1 MELEYDDIIHFL
13 DLIDSMYSPNFT
25 PEIGRRRP
33 YWKLFKEENRNSTEY
48 KRFIKVYSYVKE
60 DLNEREIFVLDYFY
74 GVSGKFLLGSDVA
87 KMLNISSSRVTQI
100 RRYAE
105 RKMGRKLYSYM
116 VNRVI

>member
-33 YWKLFKEENRNSTEY
+33 YWKLFKEENRNS
-48 KRFIKVYSYVKE
+48 SYVKE